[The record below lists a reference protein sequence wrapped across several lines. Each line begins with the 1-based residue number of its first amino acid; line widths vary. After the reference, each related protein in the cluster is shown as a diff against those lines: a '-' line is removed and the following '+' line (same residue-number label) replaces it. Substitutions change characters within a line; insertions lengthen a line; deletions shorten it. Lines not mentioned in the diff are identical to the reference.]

1 MSSAKKDRPQ
11 SAMKATKAISAKPQN
26 AEMSAADAIKH
37 LLMLGNATVAQHV
50 RGFFKTGPG
59 EYGEGDQFLGIRQP
73 VLRHFVRDFRDAG
86 IEVALPLLKSSWHEA
101 RSLSLMLLVKA
112 YHRAVLRGDE
122 KTQKRIYDFYLK
134 HTRFINNWD
143 LVDLSAEHIVGAWL
157 HRRDRSPLIKL
168 ATSRSLWERRIAILA
183 TFHYIKKGEYAE
195 TLRIAKFL
203 LKDDEDLIQKAVG
216 WMLREVGKR
225 VGEEVE
231 ETFLKRHYRAMPR
244 TMLPTMLRQ
253 AIERF
258 AETKRRQYLRGEI

>member
-1 MSSAKKDRPQ
+1 
-11 SAMKATKAISAKPQN
+11 MKAIKAASAKPQN
-26 AEMSAADAIKH
+26 AEISAADAIKH

-86 IEVALPLLKSSWHEA
+86 IEMALPLLKSSWHEA

-122 KTQKRIYDFYLK
+122 NTQKQIY
-134 HTRFINNWD
+134 D

-157 HRRDRSPLIKL
+157 HSRDRSPLTKL
-168 ATSRSLWERRIAILA
+168 AKSRSLWERRIAILA

-244 TMLPTMLRQ
+244 TMLRY